1 MTKSGQRENVESQ
14 RGHSSPGRAVSILG
28 GRPCPARG
36 SDEEIHGKGPQ
47 RGRGDKPGMVRQQKE
62 AGLAIRPRGQREE
75 TVLLG
80 TVVMEVR
87 SSL

>member
-1 MTKSGQRENVESQ
+1 MTKSGQRENVASQ
-14 RGHSSPGRAVSILG
+14 RGRSSPGGAVRVLG

-62 AGLAIRPRGQREE
+62 AGTSHRAQ
-75 TVLLG
+75 G
-80 TVVMEVR
+80 TKGGNRVIGNR
-87 SSL
+87 SHGGP